1 VLVKVLRDGFESR
14 TLQLS
19 EGETTAGPDAA
30 VVLDGRASHNGAEE
44 VDGAGGNL
52 RGLGNTGVASGL
64 LLARLSSVNIRD
76 TGATALSGVRGELPG
91 RSARGRSVAWGGQRN
106 SQRQMGARRGC
117 SQSRNRSASGR
128 ATYQSLWKW
137 FFWICWLCLMAIF
150 ADCRGP
156 VLVRADAGKFEVAAR
171 ENGSSVGGAGGTI
184 SRRSVVRW
192 VLVGLAR
199 QTQHRRH
206 GFLRAR
212 YGCMSTVI

>member
-1 VLVKVLRDGFESR
+1 
-14 TLQLS
+14 
-19 EGETTAGPDAA
+19 
-30 VVLDGRASHNGAEE
+30 
-44 VDGAGGNL
+44 
-52 RGLGNTGVASGL
+52 
-64 LLARLSSVNIRD
+64 
-76 TGATALSGVRGELPG
+76 
-91 RSARGRSVAWGGQRN
+91 
-106 SQRQMGARRGC
+106 
-117 SQSRNRSASGR
+117 
-128 ATYQSLWKW
+128 
-137 FFWICWLCLMAIF
+137 MAIF

-184 SRRSVVRW
+184 SRRSVVGW